1 MTRRR
6 RGEGRERELR
16 SLSLHCLVFL
26 ILYFGAF
33 GNVSGSGSVI
43 ETTVARLS
51 LLHTYIKKGV
61 VSRRGL
67 SMKREQG
74 FGISQRSPRPGQ
86 LLPRGASSKLDG
98 CPGRILRVAHL
109 FPWEGLPCIGS

>member
-61 VSRRGL
+61 VSRRGSL
-67 SMKREQG
+67 YEKG
-74 FGISQRSPRPGQ
+74 T
-86 LLPRGASSKLDG
+86 
-98 CPGRILRVAHL
+98 
-109 FPWEGLPCIGS
+109 GLWH